1 MVTLIVLSMLY
12 SVSISD
18 KVKLTKAATE
28 DVLYKKLFLKF
39 LQYSQENI
47 CAGVSFLIKLQTL
60 SPATLLN
67 GDSNIEAFM

>member
-18 KVKLTKAATE
+18 KVKLTNAATG